1 MVNRDWRCEIRD
13 RDFLHFKVTNGLI
26 RYAYGTA
33 FWSIKAQIGT
43 RRQIQAEPKASAC
56 IGDKYRSE
64 PLSTKKQCLMHFIV
78 RPPTCLTDN

>member
-1 MVNRDWRCEIRD
+1 ME
-13 RDFLHFKVTNGLI
+13 GLTAYLLSLESARAA

-33 FWSIKAQIGT
+33 FWAIKAQIGT

-64 PLSTKKQCLMHFIV
+64 PLSTKKQCNLHFIV